1 MNVISARR
9 FVIYFGVV
17 SALADFVYE
26 GSRSV
31 VGPYLATLGASAAL
45 VGVVTGAG
53 EAVALVFR
61 LVSGPLAD
69 RTRRYW
75 ALSIAGYA
83 VTLISVPLLAVARPL
98 AAASSL
104 VIAERFGKAVR
115 TPARDTMLSQAST
128 DMGRGWGFAIHET
141 LDQTGAFAGP
151 LLVALVLYLGGG
163 YRLGFAVLAVPAAL
177 SLLIL
182 ARLRKA
188 APDPAAYEDRS
199 RDPGAATG
207 ASTDS
212 FLSSWRNQPRRLW
225 LYSLFTALTMF
236 GYATFA
242 LLAYHLQ
249 VRHVMPAAE
258 IPVLYAVAMGIGA
271 LVALP
276 AGRVYDRIGLQGLV
290 VLPLLSAIVPF
301 LSFSREVA
309 LVWLGAAAWGAVTGI
324 HESTMRAAVA
334 DLIPADRRG
343 AAYGIFTSIY
353 GVAWLAG
360 SALIGLL
367 YSFSINAVIVFVL
380 FAQALA
386 LLSFVP
392 LAKEPRLMREAPH

>member
-9 FVIYFGVV
+9 FVIYFGIV

-45 VGVVTGAG
+45 VGLISGAG

-83 VTLISVPLLAVARPL
+83 LTLISVPLLAVVRPL
-98 AAASSL
+98 AGAAAL
-104 VIAERFGKAVR
+104 VITERFGKAVR

-128 DMGRGWGFAIHET
+128 EMGRGWGFAIHET

-163 YRLGFAVLAVPAAL
+163 YRLGFAVLAVPATL
-177 SLLIL
+177 SLVVL
-182 ARLRKA
+182 ARLKRA
-188 APDPAAYEDRS
+188 APNPAAWEDLRAQDPADTVTS
-199 RDPGAATG
+199 TG
-207 ASTDS
+207 DHM
-212 FLSSWRNQPRRLW
+212 SSWRHQPRRFW
-225 LYSLFTALTMF
+225 LYSFFTALTMLGF
-236 GYATFA
+236 ATFA

-249 VRHVMPAAE
+249 VRHVVATAE
-258 IPVLYAVAMGIGA
+258 IPVIYAVAMGIGA
-271 LVALP
+271 LIALP
-276 AGRVYDRIGLQGLV
+276 AGRVYDRIGVRGLV

-301 LSFSREVA
+301 LSFSSDVA
-309 LVWLGAAAWGAVTGI
+309 LVWLGAIAWGAVTGI

-343 AAYGIFTSIY
+343 AGYGIFTSIY
-353 GVAWLAG
+353 GIAWLAG

-367 YSFSINAVIVFVL
+367 YSFSINAVIAFVL
-380 FAQALA
+380 GAQALA
-386 LLSFVP
+386 LLSFIP
-392 LAKEPRLMREAPH
+392 LAKETRLMREPAR